1 MCWFWYW
8 IVVSEIFHRYLGFQ
22 FVSRIIIFV
31 KTFALLSLYLSMHV
45 GDSVPDARPDA
56 AEEVK
61 DPSDRDWWLNKCK
74 AFL

>member
-1 MCWFWYW
+1 
-8 IVVSEIFHRYLGFQ
+8 
-22 FVSRIIIFV
+22 
-31 KTFALLSLYLSMHV
+31 MHV